1 LGKDLS
7 GVYQRQKS
15 PQVVIHPS
23 IAFGKSPY
31 STGQAESKS
40 EILCIRGG
48 CSAFSDVQPGK
59 NTANCGRI

>member
-1 LGKDLS
+1 LGEDLN

-15 PQVVIHPS
+15 PQVAIHLS

-31 STGQAESKS
+31 STCQAESKS

-48 CSAFSDVQPGK
+48 CSTFGDVQRGK
-59 NTANCGRI
+59 NTANCDRI